1 MRLHSDAPHPGIR
14 LDKIPAK
21 GWAGLLFTL
30 AAMAIFLI
38 RVPETRWFLALAVPA
53 GIVIALVLRLGNR
66 VWAGIVLALAAGAV
80 GIVEIPPLRWC
91 LVLVVPPGVVI
102 GLILYLTNRSS
113 GNKPS

>member
-30 AAMAIFLI
+30 AAMAIFLV

-53 GIVIALVLRLGNR
+53 GILIALLLHLADRP
-66 VWAGIVLALAAGAV
+66 WAGIVLALAAGAFCL
-80 GIVEIPPLRWC
+80 VEIPPLRWC
-91 LVLVVPPGVVI
+91 LVLAVPPGVVI
-102 GLILYLTNRSS
+102 GLILYFTNRSS
-113 GNKPS
+113 GNKRS